1 MCLSKGDQGGFDE
14 HDDQGGGDLDEHFLC
29 RMEEEEFKEV
39 YIVKLPNNFCG
50 IGACVIDHPKK
61 VKKLRYKQKF
71 CCRTSITSSPFLDPS
86 EEKDPHAHEEESCEG
101 GPDNSPELHPEPS
114 SDQRLQ
120 V

>member
-1 MCLSKGDQGGFDE
+1 MCLSKGDQGGLDE
-14 HDDQGGGDLDEHFLC
+14 HDDQGGGDLDEHFQC

-61 VKKLRYKQKF
+61 VKKLLYQNIDYEF
-71 CCRTSITSSPFLDPS
+71 PFLDPS